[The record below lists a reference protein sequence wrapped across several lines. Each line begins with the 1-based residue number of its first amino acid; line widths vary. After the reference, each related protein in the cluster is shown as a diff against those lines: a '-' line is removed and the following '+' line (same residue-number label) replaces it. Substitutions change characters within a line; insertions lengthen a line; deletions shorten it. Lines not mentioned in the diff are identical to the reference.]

1 MATCRDIMTASPSTA
16 SPQSTLQEVAS
27 LMEREDTGIIP
38 IVEGDRLVGAVT
50 DRDIAVRAVA
60 KGRGPDT
67 TASDVMTTDLATIGP
82 NDTVQG
88 AVDKMGR
95 HQIRR
100 IFVCENDRLLGV
112 ISQADVA
119 RRGADAETGNL
130 VEEISQKTGAN

>member
-1 MATCRDIMTASPSTA
+1 
-16 SPQSTLQEVAS
+16 
-27 LMEREDTGIIP
+27 
-38 IVEGDRLVGAVT
+38 
-50 DRDIAVRAVA
+50 
-60 KGRGPDT
+60 
-67 TASDVMTTDLATIGP
+67 
-82 NDTVQG
+82 
-88 AVDKMGR
+88 MGR